1 MLSLVVPSYNNLRHL
16 KNLFDSFVRN
26 SPDDVEL
33 IMIDDASTDGTAEW
47 MESMYHSHPI
57 SFEYNRLQY
66 ITTKKR
72 VGHTV
77 LYDLGVE
84 KANHDIIGILHADM
98 YIGPKYVENMMKHI
112 KKGRVV
118 CGTRVEP
125 PLHPPGREK
134 IIQDFGLDFD
144 TLDIKSYE
152 EFAKKQ
158 SIEDKD
164 KTTKGMFAP
173 WIMHKEDYVNAGGH
187 DHVFAPFPYEDSD
200 IFQRWIL
207 NGYEL
212 IQSRDAFVYHL
223 TCRGHKW
230 NEEVGKVDDDF
241 PIFEQNARRNYLRK
255 WGTWIANDEFCHPVI
270 YDKFD
275 IGFVIENPNMDH
287 IRALEPLASDL
298 YGDWVGHKGF
308 GINKYIKEEQK
319 CTMYD
324 ISKKFHSDHIKP
336 KNDVVV
342 EFDVSKC
349 TKEDFDV
356 LTNLHRIISDSG
368 EVGKFKIGIFNITIH
383 KMVNQISHLKHA
395 FKLSEE
401 YL

>member
-1 MLSLVVPSYNNLRHL
+1 
-16 KNLFDSFVRN
+16 
-26 SPDDVEL
+26 
-33 IMIDDASTDGTAEW
+33 
-47 MESMYHSHPI
+47 
-57 SFEYNRLQY
+57 
-66 ITTKKR
+66 
-72 VGHTV
+72 
-77 LYDLGVE
+77 
-84 KANHDIIGILHADM
+84 M

-255 WGTWIANDEFCHPVI
+255 WGTWIANDEFSHPVI

-275 IGFVIENPNMDH
+275 VGYVIENPSMDH